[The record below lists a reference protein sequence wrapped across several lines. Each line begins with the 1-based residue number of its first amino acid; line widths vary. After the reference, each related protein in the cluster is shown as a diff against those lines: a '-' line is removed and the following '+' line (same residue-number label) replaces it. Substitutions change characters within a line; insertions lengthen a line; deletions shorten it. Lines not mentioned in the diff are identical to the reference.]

1 MGNKKMENW
10 SKVYS
15 PKVSLR
21 VISQEAVLCH
31 CHLSSSFLCI
41 FELHPCKLSMPMTCP
56 QPGCEKRDHQNTAEH
71 YMRDDRN
78 FQD

>member
-1 MGNKKMENW
+1 MGNKKMLNW

-31 CHLSSSFLCI
+31 CHLSNSFLCI

-56 QPGCEKRDHQNTAEH
+56 QPSCEKKRPSK
-71 YMRDDRN
+71 YS
-78 FQD
+78 